1 MVPAAIV
8 TMPDRNIM
16 LQAVALAEEAKGGTA
31 PNPCVGALIVQNGR
45 VVASGL
51 HQEAGGPHAEVA
63 AIAQARE
70 KGIDLRQCELWV
82 TLEPCNH
89 QGRTPPCTTAIL
101 DASLPKVV
109 VGTRDPNPRVQGGGI
124 QRLRSHGV
132 QVEVGVAEQAC
143 QDLIA
148 DFVCW
153 QEQARPYV
161 QLKLACTLD
170 GRSGTRSGHSAWVTG
185 DEARAQVH
193 RMRSKVQAVLVGG
206 NTLLADNPSLTCRL
220 EDRQPG
226 RQPLA
231 VAVTSRLPEP
241 GAPLTLLQDRPGELI
256 LLAPAGVADSQK
268 AEGLRNKGVRILPLP
283 GENGHLDLKS
293 GLEWLFAELKC
304 YYLLCEGG
312 GRLAMSLARQNLTDE
327 LHCVFAPKV
336 LGDDQGKSSFA
347 GRSVENMDQA
357 LSWRFVSQQMR
368 GQDLWTVLRPQ
379 A

>member
-1 MVPAAIV
+1 
-8 TMPDRNIM
+8 MPDRNIM

-143 QDLIA
+143 QDLI
-148 DFVCW
+148 
-153 QEQARPYV
+153 
-161 QLKLACTLD
+161 
-170 GRSGTRSGHSAWVTG
+170 
-185 DEARAQVH
+185 
-193 RMRSKVQAVLVGG
+193 
-206 NTLLADNPSLTCRL
+206 
-220 EDRQPG
+220 DR
-226 RQPLA
+226 
-231 VAVTSRLPEP
+231 
-241 GAPLTLLQDRPGELI
+241 
-256 LLAPAGVADSQK
+256 
-268 AEGLRNKGVRILPLP
+268 
-283 GENGHLDLKS
+283 KS
-293 GLEWLFAELKC
+293 
-304 YYLLCEGG
+304 
-312 GRLAMSLARQNLTDE
+312 
-327 LHCVFAPKV
+327 VV
-336 LGDDQGKSSFA
+336 
-347 GRSVENMDQA
+347 
-357 LSWRFVSQQMR
+357 
-368 GQDLWTVLRPQ
+368 
-379 A
+379 